1 MLPQLDRWERKMK
14 GKVGW
19 TLPGAK
25 RSAYIES
32 LKPERL
38 RAKPKEPAVVGF
50 CDPGTGGMPYLRS
63 ITHHIDP
70 RGGITVQGQIQQP
83 TGGFTT
89 GYYHP
94 TTISNECWPYTNT
107 TTNITFSTAGNT
119 YPYGITI
126 PAGTGDQWYVD
137 NNWVV
142 RQQPWI
148 EGTANAGLTVNGGL
162 WIDGNGRVPL
172 ANVGGF
178 ERYRLSPQEA
188 AKQKWREQL
197 IVVRPGRGDYPAQ
210 FGDITK
216 AEGTALVLLRRMLSD
231 QQWRRYLKYG
241 FIMVQGQTGLRY
253 QIVRG
258 QSHLKVYRRGDK
270 IAELCLAVDGNCPP
284 TDHVITKKIMV
295 ECDEMGVWTRANIHG
310 NAKWGYGLP
319 RPTEKDLVQLAA
331 S

>member
-1 MLPQLDRWERKMK
+1 M
-14 GKVGW
+14 VGCYHLT
-19 TLPGAK
+19 TL
-25 RSAYIES
+25 SN
-32 LKPERL
+32 
-38 RAKPKEPAVVGF
+38 
-50 CDPGTGGMPYLRS
+50 
-63 ITHHIDP
+63 
-70 RGGITVQGQIQQP
+70 GI
-83 TGGFTT
+83 
-89 GYYHP
+89 GYYP
-94 TTISNECWPYTNT
+94 NT
-107 TTNITFSTAGNT
+107 TTANITFSTAGNT
-119 YPYGITI
+119 YPTGITI
-126 PAGTGDQWYVD
+126 PVGTALTGGTGGQWYVD

-148 EGTANAGLTVNGGL
+148 GGTADAGLTVNGDL

-172 ANVGGF
+172 ANVGF
-178 ERYRLSPQEA
+178 ERYRLDPKEA

-231 QQWRRYLKYG
+231 QEWRRYLKYG
-241 FIMVQGQTGLRY
+241 FIVVRGPTGLRY

-310 NAKWGYGLP
+310 STKWGYGLP